1 MDVGQIFTT
10 RPTSWVIRPQPSAA
24 GNRSIKNS
32 VGTDLAITNFVKFKK
47 KLYLDFLNLLLYTC
61 MLRSDPIYTTLRM
74 DPSQCPTVECC
85 VYIHDGVMSLQNSS
99 LRHAIQVHIYT
110 PQSTNNSISFMHG
123 YNCDSTSIR
132 RLFDAG
138 STACQRSLRSQ
149 WRNPPAAV
157 TLTYLFIL

>member
-1 MDVGQIFTT
+1 MILTERYTEMDVGQIFTT

-85 VYIHDGVMSLQNSS
+85 VYMMESCPYKTVRCDTPYRCIFTRYKARITASALCMVTTAIRLRFDGCLTRV
-99 LRHAIQVHIYT
+99 
-110 PQSTNNSISFMHG
+110 
-123 YNCDSTSIR
+123 
-132 RLFDAG
+132 RLLVKDH
-138 STACQRSLRSQ
+138 
-149 WRNPPAAV
+149 
-157 TLTYLFIL
+157 

>member
-61 MLRSDPIYTTLRM
+61 MLRSDPIRPLEWIHRNV
-74 DPSQCPTVECC
+74 QLWNA
-85 VYIHDGVMSLQNSS
+85 VYIYMMESCPYKTVRRDTPV
-99 LRHAIQVHIYT
+99 QVHIYT
-110 PQSTNNSISFMHG
+110 PQARITASALCMGT
-123 YNCDSTSIR
+123 TAIR